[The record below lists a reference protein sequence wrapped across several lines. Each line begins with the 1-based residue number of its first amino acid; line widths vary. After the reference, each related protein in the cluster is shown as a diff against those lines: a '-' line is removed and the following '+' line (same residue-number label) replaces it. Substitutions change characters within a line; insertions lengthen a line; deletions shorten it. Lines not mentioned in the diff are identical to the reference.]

1 MNFSLDAAE
10 QGVLLAQYTTYKIGG
25 PAEYFV
31 TATNQEELVGW
42 VTLARKLKMPYF
54 IMGSGANILIRD
66 GGIKGLVILNRYAEV
81 TIEGTTVKAGSGA
94 TIAHLIE
101 LTAEKGLSGLEHYA
115 GIPSTV
121 GGALWQNLHFLS
133 PDRERTVY
141 IAEVLERAQILTA
154 DSQVHTV
161 NKGFFQFG
169 YDESILRDE
178 PEIIALSATFALT
191 HEKQAIIQERIQA
204 NLDWRNARQPQVEDF
219 PSCGSVF
226 KKIEGVGAGRLIEQ
240 AGMKG
245 YRLGGVQVSE
255 KHANFLI
262 NVDHATANEVL
273 ALISLIQK
281 NVEEKTG
288 YHLDPEIHVVGE
300 E

>member
-1 MNFSLDAAE
+1 MDFSLEHA
-10 QGVLLAQYTTYKIGG
+10 QKNVLLAPYTTYKIGG

-31 TATNQEELVGW
+31 TATSKEELVGW
-42 VTLARKLKMPYF
+42 ILMARKLKLPYF

-66 GGIKGLVILNRYAEV
+66 GGIAGLVILNRYN
-81 TIEGTTVKAGSGA
+81 TITVEGTTLKAGSGA
-94 TIAHLIE
+94 TIADAIAL
-101 LTAEKGLSGLEHYA
+101 AGSSGLSGLEHYA

-133 PDRERTVY
+133 PDRERTIY
-141 IAEVLERAQILTA
+141 IAEVLERAEILTN
-154 DSQVHTV
+154 DGQVHTV
-161 NKGFFQFG
+161 NTGFFQFG

-178 PEIIALSATFALT
+178 PDIIALSATFSLT
-191 HEKQAIIQERIQA
+191 PERTEIIQERITA
-204 NLDWRNARQPQVEDF
+204 NLEWRKARQPQVEEY

-245 YRLGGVQVSE
+245 YRLGGVQVSSL
-255 KHANFLI
+255 HANFLI
-262 NVDHATANEVL
+262 NVDGATASDVL

-281 NVEEKTG
+281 TVEEKTG
-288 YHLDPEIHVVGE
+288 YHLQPEIHVVGRD
-300 E
+300 